1 MDSRNNS
8 SNVEVHTFATDSNNN
23 VSTHEK
29 YSLVELDEN
38 NNVKRI
44 IHDDVNTEILK
55 QINMNLLDMN
65 NSNKDSLRVIQDD
78 LRRIKS
84 DIGSAL
90 LMFVIFLSIIVIII
104 VLAFIL

>member
-1 MDSRNNS
+1 M
-8 SNVEVHTFATDSNNN
+8 
-23 VSTHEK
+23 
-29 YSLVELDEN
+29 
-38 NNVKRI
+38 KRI
-44 IHDDVNTEILK
+44 IHDDVNTRILK

-78 LRRIKS
+78 LRRIKA
-84 DIGSAL
+84 DISSAL